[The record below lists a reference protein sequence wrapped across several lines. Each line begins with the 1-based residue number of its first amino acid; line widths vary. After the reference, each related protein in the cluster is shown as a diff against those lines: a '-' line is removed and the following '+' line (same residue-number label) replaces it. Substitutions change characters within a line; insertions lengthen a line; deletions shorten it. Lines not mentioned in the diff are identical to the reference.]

1 MLFHF
6 IVVILWSHTKHDNKL
21 IAMQATL
28 SYACGISDIP
38 LKGETIGQNLRQIA
52 AKFPERTALIS
63 EYQQYRANYSEFLEQ
78 VEQVAKALMAHGIRR
93 GDRVGIW
100 SPNRY
105 EWVLVQYAT
114 ALMGAIMVNINPGY
128 KLSGL
133 RYALEQSRIDLL
145 IASSHF
151 RKTDYIK
158 MLDELRPD
166 CLYPKQTVII
176 DRDWATFLSSAS
188 QVSDARLAERE
199 ASLQFDD
206 PVNIQYT
213 SGTTGYP
220 KGATLSHHN
229 ILNNGFFIGE
239 RLKYT
244 EKDIVCLPVPFYHCF
259 GMVLGNMAI
268 VTHGACIVIPGEF
281 FDPEQVLQTVEN
293 ERCTSL
299 YGVPTM
305 FIAELD
311 LPDFAKYNLKSL
323 RTGIMAGAP
332 CPIDTMRKVQSLMNM
347 TEICVCYG
355 MTETSPVSTESCT
368 DDPLELRVT
377 TVGTVHPHVEI
388 KIIDPESGA
397 IVPRGTA
404 GELCT
409 RGYSVM
415 LGYWDNPE
423 DTKAIIDETRWLHSG
438 DIAVMDEN
446 GYVSIVGRIKDLIIR
461 GGENISPK
469 EIEDFLI
476 VHEGVSDV
484 QVIGVYSEKYGEEV
498 MAWIKPRPGYNVS
511 AESLHT
517 YCKGRIAT
525 FKIPRYWKFV
535 DAFPMTVTGKIRK
548 IEMREISE
556 KELGLDL
563 LRPIRETLFTLFLF
577 YGSLYTWKRN
587 GPYQYLSDSQQPS
600 EAAHRPRYTNTTEQS
615 SGQSLNYFYISTY
628 NRHSNCFRKQDL

>member
-6 IVVILWSHTKHDNKL
+6 IVVILWLHTKHDNKL

-63 EYQQYRANYSEFLEQ
+63 EYQQYRANYSEFLAQ

-114 ALMGAIMVNINPGY
+114 ALMRAIMVNINPGY

-563 LRPIRETLFTLFLF
+563 LRP
-577 YGSLYTWKRN
+577 KR
-587 GPYQYLSDSQQPS
+587 
-600 EAAHRPRYTNTTEQS
+600 
-615 SGQSLNYFYISTY
+615 
-628 NRHSNCFRKQDL
+628 

>member
-6 IVVILWSHTKHDNKL
+6 IVVILWLHTKHDNKL

-213 SGTTGYP
+213 AGTTGYP

-563 LRPIRETLFTLFLF
+563 LRP
-577 YGSLYTWKRN
+577 KR
-587 GPYQYLSDSQQPS
+587 
-600 EAAHRPRYTNTTEQS
+600 
-615 SGQSLNYFYISTY
+615 
-628 NRHSNCFRKQDL
+628 

>member
-6 IVVILWSHTKHDNKL
+6 IVVILWLHTKHDNKL

-176 DRDWATFLSSAS
+176 DHDWATFLSSAS

-563 LRPIRETLFTLFLF
+563 LRP
-577 YGSLYTWKRN
+577 K
-587 GPYQYLSDSQQPS
+587 
-600 EAAHRPRYTNTTEQS
+600 H
-615 SGQSLNYFYISTY
+615 
-628 NRHSNCFRKQDL
+628 